1 VARCWSCGAELPG
14 GWEYAFTCPVCEQV
28 HQIKDLRREAS
39 DNLKG
44 LEQVQRR
51 AFESLSDRM
60 SEVASVI
67 EWGFEEINWQLQQQ
81 TVVLRSIDHTLKTP
95 SETQAN
101 EWRQMAEEMRDRG
114 VLEQSEELFLKAL
127 DKNPL
132 DYRTYIGLAQTYLR
146 IGKFDEAKTLL
157 EKSLPH
163 APLRTKR
170 EELKV
175 ARERVLQRNEASK
188 WSNEKAEAFVAELKS
203 RTNQKPTEEL
213 SDEEVDVL
221 WEKYRPITSYGNYPL
236 PFDYKSY
243 TYRLIGHIYACEE
256 DYYEARSNLKSAID
270 LSPQYTEG
278 HYDYAQY
285 CAILEEEPECL
296 DSLQKALADKPLYF
310 YLAEKEKNFDP
321 LRDNIQTILLKL
333 KEECVSEAEQAIS
346 VAEARLR
353 EAKDVLDQLTEFW
366 QRKIVKTEY
375 KSVLKFKSALEHIEK
390 AQKRVNKTEKAVE
403 KLEEKEYAT
412 ILYNI
417 GQDLSDVL
425 SACFRYYD
433 RNAESML
440 QKAMQSIERAIQLFE
455 VSPYKEAKEACK
467 QLLECRADCSESLRR
482 AGLPRI
488 GEQRTLSYPKLAE
501 ACSKGGIDWTK
512 WYNPPSGSV
521 GETITGGPLG
531 SCTEQFVRAE
541 SIVAKAMDKVK
552 SGDYLNILE
561 AKRVAQECQELA
573 IKAGRQALWE
583 YVYYW
588 HLLRHPAI

>member
-1 VARCWSCGAELPG
+1 MTRCWSCGAELHG
-14 GWEYAFTCPVCEQV
+14 GVEYAFTCPACEQV
-28 HQIKDLRREAS
+28 EQIKNLRQEVS
-39 DNLKG
+39 DNLVK
-44 LEQVQRR
+44 LEQVQRH
-51 AFESLSDRM
+51 AFESLSDNM
-60 SEVASVI
+60 YEVASVI

-101 EWRQMAEEMRDRG
+101 EWRQMAEELRNRG

-127 DKNPL
+127 GTNPL

-146 IGKFDEAKTLL
+146 MEKFGKAKGFL

-163 APLRTKR
+163 APLQTKR

-175 ARERVLQRNEASK
+175 ARERVLQRNKASE
-188 WSNEKAEAFVAELKS
+188 WSHEKAEAFLADFGS
-203 RTNQKPTEEL
+203 GTSAKPTEEL

-256 DYYEARSNLKSAID
+256 DYNEARANLKSAIA

-285 CAILEEEPECL
+285 CALLEEEPECL
-296 DSLQKALADKPLYF
+296 NSLQKALVDKPLYF

-333 KEECVSEAEQAIS
+333 KEERVSEAEQAIS

-366 QRKIVKTEY
+366 QRKIVRTEY
-375 KSVLKFKSALEHIEK
+375 ESVLKFKSALEHIEQAK
-390 AQKRVNKTEKAVE
+390 KRVNKAEKSVE
-403 KLEEKEYAT
+403 KLEEKEYST

-417 GQDLSDVL
+417 GQDLTDAL
-425 SACFRYYD
+425 SACLRYYD
-433 RNAESML
+433 HDAESML

-455 VSPYKEAKEACK
+455 VSQYKEAKKACK
-467 QLLECRADCSESLRR
+467 QLLTCRADCSEGLRR

-488 GEQRTLSYPKLAE
+488 GEQRKLSYPNLAE
-501 ACSKGGIDWTK
+501 ACSKTGIDWTK

-521 GETITGGPLG
+521 GEILTGGPLG
-531 SCTEQFVRAE
+531 SCTEQFVYAE
-541 SIVAKAMDKVK
+541 SMVAQARAKVA

-561 AKRVAQECQELA
+561 AKRVAQECQE
-573 IKAGRQALWE
+573 ISVKAGRQALWE

-588 HLLRHPAI
+588 HLL